1 MSCVWPTSPA
11 QAPRKAR
18 GCVTMPAVDKGERVD
33 KLGAEPLRAPTV
45 PGQSCKG
52 AVGGKR
58 ADVAAKARLLAPDR
72 HKHRRRHA
80 EALLDLGERRG
91 IALELG
97 LASRDH
103 SRRDVSCGEAG
114 EVVPEHG
121 GAAVVPLD
129 RRVIGNAV
137 ERRIHG
143 PARQTVHHRDFLE
156 GGEPGAEALAVLAAI
171 LRMSRRG
178 GEECRHRDECQSSQC
193 LPQITAAI
201 AKARDAN
208 RASHIPGICMISV
221 TSIQAPGI
229 WRCG

>member
-11 QAPRKAR
+11 QAPRKAC
-18 GCVTMPAVDKGERVD
+18 GCVTMPTVNKGDRVD

-52 AVGGKR
+52 AIGWKR

-72 HKHRRRHA
+72 HQHRSRHA
-80 EALLDLGERRG
+80 EALLDCRQRRG

-97 LASRDH
+97 LASRHH

-129 RRVIGNAV
+129 RRVISNAV

-143 PARQTVHHRDFLE
+143 PARQAVHHRDFLE

-171 LRMSRRG
+171 LRTSGRSREDG
-178 GEECRHRDECQSSQC
+178 HSRDECQGSQF
-193 LPQITAAI
+193 LPQVTHAPSRKCAMRI
-201 AKARDAN
+201 A
-208 RASHIPGICMISV
+208 PL
-221 TSIQAPGI
+221 TSREYA
-229 WRCG
+229 